1 MKIAL
6 RKLGGVLVLL
16 ATLGA
21 EASLAQPDQ
30 GIRSSGMRVT
40 PSPAASRVGVAPPRA
55 ATFIGP
61 HVPNVVGM
69 SWFDADR
76 TMRTAGY
83 LMRTRSLDEPQSSVP
98 PGQIVAVIPAAGTP
112 QAAGGVVEVQIAR
125 TATTVRVGELSVGD
139 WERRNGFD
147 LDEGRYEEIT
157 HGADMVLRADR
168 DTPHPD
174 PNGGSTAYSGHGVFA
189 EPSDGAVFAELD
201 ATDEANGVGSYFV
214 YIRCQ
219 ANLASGNK
227 LLTRFEV
234 SEQLNS
240 GAFCVRTS
248 DGKLAA
254 VEFRRADNPTGGT
267 ADFKFR
273 VALFPD
279 RLLATPRAPRS
290 PIR

>member
-1 MKIAL
+1 M
-6 RKLGGVLVLL
+6 RTSSYKLGGVVVLL

-21 EASLAQPDQ
+21 AASLAQPGQ
-30 GIRSSGMRVT
+30 GIRGSGMRVT

-55 ATFIGP
+55 ATFVGP

-69 SWFDADR
+69 AWFDADR

-83 LMRTRSLDEPQSSVP
+83 LMRTTSLDQPQPSVP

-112 QAAGGVVEVQIAR
+112 KAAGGVVEVQIAR
-125 TATTVRVGELSVGD
+125 TATTVRMGELSAGD

-157 HGADMVLRADR
+157 HGADLVLRVDE

-174 PNGGSTAYSGHGVFA
+174 PNGGPTSYWGHGVFA

-201 ATDEANGVGSYFV
+201 STDEANGVGSYFV

-219 ANLASGNK
+219 ANLGLRDR
-227 LLTRFEV
+227 LLTRVEI
-234 SEQLNS
+234 SNS
-240 GAFCVRTS
+240 GGAFCVRTS

-254 VEFRRADNPTGGT
+254 VEFRLADNPGGT
-267 ADFKFR
+267 TDFKFR

-279 RLLATPRAPRS
+279 KLFETPRAPRT
-290 PIR
+290 PFR